1 MFISNRLL
9 GGLALMFAA
18 CAGESRQAEVAPQ
31 SIPPAEE
38 PSGAATPGVAAATSA
53 DATSQGTST
62 TSSSDTP
69 SSGAPAADTPSVS
82 KPEGL
87 NDAEIALVVELAN
100 KGEVEQG
107 KIAQKRAKNARVK
120 KFATMMVTD
129 HGKAQKEHEKL
140 VSQAGLTPDEST
152 LSTQLAADSEKSL
165 TALNQADAA
174 NFDRTYIDTQVDVHS
189 KVLDAIDTQL
199 IPNAKNEQL
208 KAELTKVRGVVE
220 AHLKE
225 ARDIQQTLTTSGGAT
240 SNTPASKAPASTTPA
255 SKPTTAPATN
265 TPAGK
270 APGSNAPAPEKHSH

>member
-1 MFISNRLL
+1 MSISCRLL
-9 GGLALMFAA
+9 GGLALVFAA

-31 SIPPAEE
+31 NIPPAEE

-53 DATSQGTST
+53 DATTQGTSA
-62 TSSSDTP
+62 SSSTETP
-69 SSGAPAADTPSVS
+69 GSGTPAADAPSVS

-100 KGEVEQG
+100 KGEIEQG

-120 KFATMMVTD
+120 KFATMMVND
-129 HGKAQKEHEKL
+129 HGKALKEHEKL

-152 LSTQLAADSEKSL
+152 LSTQLASDSEKSL
-165 TALNQADAA
+165 SALNQAEAA
-174 NFDRTYIDTQVDVHS
+174 TFDRTYIDTQVDVHT

-220 AHLKE
+220 SHLKE
-225 ARDIQQTLTTSGGAT
+225 ARDIQQTLATTAGAT
-240 SNTPASKAPASTTPA
+240 SNTPASKAPATNTPTA
-255 SKPTTAPATN
+255 APATN

-270 APGSNAPAPEKHSH
+270 APGSKAPAPEKHSH

>member
-1 MFISNRLL
+1 MSISYRLL
-9 GGLALMFAA
+9 GGVALVFAA

-31 SIPPAEE
+31 SVPPAEE
-38 PSGAATPGVAAATSA
+38 PSVAATPGVAAATTA
-53 DATSQGTST
+53 DATAQGTST
-62 TSSSDTP
+62 TSSSETP
-69 SSGAPAADTPSVS
+69 SSGAPAADAPSVS

-107 KIAQKRAKNARVK
+107 KVAQKRAKNARVK

-129 HGKAQKEHEKL
+129 HGKALKEHEKL

-152 LSTQLAADSEKSL
+152 LSTQLAADSERSL
-165 TALNQADAA
+165 TALNQAEAA
-174 NFDRTYIDTQVDVHS
+174 SFDRTYIDTQVDVHS

-225 ARDIQQTLTTSGGAT
+225 ARDIQQTLATTGGAM
-240 SNTPASKAPASTTPA
+240 SNTKASKAPAMSTKA
-255 SKPTTAPATN
+255 SKPTTAPGTN
-265 TPAGK
+265 TPAGEG
-270 APGSNAPAPEKHSH
+270 PGTNAPAPEKNSH